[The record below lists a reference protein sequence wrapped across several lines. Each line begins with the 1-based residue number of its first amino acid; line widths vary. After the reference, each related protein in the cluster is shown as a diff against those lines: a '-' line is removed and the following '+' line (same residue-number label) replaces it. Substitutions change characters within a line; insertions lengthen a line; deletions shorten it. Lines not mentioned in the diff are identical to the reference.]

1 MDISD
6 LDMNRVQYFP
16 ESHDRVRVVIPLK
29 SSLSLEEKLREKLVG
44 KKNSESLKK
53 EITEEIVK
61 YCSVV

>member
-6 LDMNRVQYFP
+6 LDMSRVQYFP

-29 SSLSLEEKLREKLVG
+29 SSLSLEEKLVG
-44 KKNSESLKK
+44 KKNSKSLKE

-61 YCSVV
+61 HCSVV

>member
-1 MDISD
+1 MNISD
-6 LDMNRVQYFP
+6 LDMSRVQYFP

>member
-16 ESHDRVRVVIPLK
+16 ESHDRVRVVIPFK
-29 SSLSLEEKLREKLVG
+29 DSTRLEEKLREKLVG
-44 KKNSESLKK
+44 KKNSESLRK
-53 EITEEIVK
+53 EITEEFVE

>member
-1 MDISD
+1 MNISD
-6 LDMNRVQYFP
+6 LDMSRVQYFP

-44 KKNSESLKK
+44 KKNSRSLKE

-61 YCSVV
+61 HCSVV

>member
-1 MDISD
+1 MNISD
-6 LDMNRVQYFP
+6 LDMSRVQYFP

-44 KKNSESLKK
+44 KKNSKSLKE

-61 YCSVV
+61 HCSVV

>member
-6 LDMNRVQYFP
+6 LDM
-16 ESHDRVRVVIPLK
+16 SRVRVVIPLK